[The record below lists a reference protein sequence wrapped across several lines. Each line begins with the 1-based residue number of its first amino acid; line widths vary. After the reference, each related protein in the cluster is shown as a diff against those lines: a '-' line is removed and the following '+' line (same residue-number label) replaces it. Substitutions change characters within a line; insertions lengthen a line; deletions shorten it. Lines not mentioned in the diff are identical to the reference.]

1 MDNIDMDLFRYKLR
15 KRCKELKITHKELAK
30 NAGISES
37 SIDKWLNG
45 KPDTYNPQ
53 NKDYIPSLNTVYKV
67 SQVLGVSLDYF
78 VNPNMDCLTVTN
90 QAIKDMIGIDD
101 KGIQGLKNIKLS
113 DDNAIHNEQPGL
125 CVLPV
130 LNDMLGSGYDF
141 EQLLNAFRD
150 FLHTDYCVPVYHT
163 GKGIKRNS
171 KQYGKILDNETV
183 SSSSDMDI
191 IKGHT
196 LKYKE
201 NGKVKTA
208 TFPNVYLQH
217 FARENDLYDNKAIV
231 ITKEFLQAVALKEIE
246 QAAMQI
252 KESLESKQ

>member
-1 MDNIDMDLFRYKLR
+1 MDNIDMDLFRCRLR
-15 KRCKELKITHKELAK
+15 KRCKELKITHKALAEK
-30 NAGISES
+30 AEISES

-53 NKDYIPSLNTVYKV
+53 KKDYIPSLNAVYKV

-90 QAIKDMIGIDD
+90 QAIKDMIGLDD

-130 LNDMLGSGYDF
+130 LNDMLGAYQGTDF

-163 GKGIKRNS
+163 DKGHIRGS
-171 KQYGKILDNETV
+171 KKHGNILDTETIK
-183 SSSSDMDI
+183 SSSELDF
-191 IKGHT
+191 IKGHGS
-196 LKYKE
+196 
-201 NGKVKTA
+201 NI
-208 TFPNVYLQH
+208 YLQH

>member
-1 MDNIDMDLFRYKLR
+1 MDNIDMDLFRNRLR

-101 KGIQGLKNIKLS
+101 KGISALKSIKQS
-113 DDNAIHNEQPGL
+113 DDNYIFGEQPGL

-130 LNDMLGSGYDF
+130 LNEMLGSGYDF

-163 GKGIKRNS
+163 GKGHIRGS
-171 KQYGKILDNETV
+171 KKHGNILDTETIK
-183 SSSSDMDI
+183 SSSELDF
-191 IKGHT
+191 IKGHGS
-196 LKYKE
+196 
-201 NGKVKTA
+201 NI
-208 TFPNVYLQH
+208 YLQH

-246 QAAMQI
+246 QAAMEI
-252 KESLESKQ
+252 KKSVGGKQ

>member
-1 MDNIDMDLFRYKLR
+1 MDNIDMDLFKDRLR
-15 KRCKELKITHKELAK
+15 KRCKELKLTHKELAK

-67 SQVLGVSLDYF
+67 SQALGVSLDYF
-78 VNPNMDCLTVTN
+78 VNPDMDCLTVTN

-130 LNDMLGSGYDF
+130 LNDMLGAYQGTDF

-163 GKGIKRNS
+163 GKGHIRGS
-171 KQYGKILDNETV
+171 KKHGNILDTETIK
-183 SSSSDMDI
+183 SSSELDF
-191 IKGHT
+191 IKGHGS
-196 LKYKE
+196 
-201 NGKVKTA
+201 NI
-208 TFPNVYLQH
+208 YLQH